1 MNGAAPRPGILQ
13 GREAAPAVP
22 PWLTHTV
29 RPLVAS
35 AGSRPPPVTTRL
47 PDIGGHRLPYSGGGK
62 PTRSGCSCWSE
73 PHRVPPGALPVFG
86 APSLPTA
93 TVQRASPS
101 SLFHVRLVREYS
113 TLTASDCDRGRSRSE
128 PQLRRGGTLID
139 PGRGCQKSHGE
150 KPEPVGYEPQNDV
163 RHRCPFRCHRR
174 REHLSRLLALPIGC
188 TQTVRHGGSGIANR
202 YPSPR
207 CLRGEGDGLPA
218 RYDHHGDALHPI
230 A

>member
-13 GREAAPAVP
+13 GREAAPAIP

-35 AGSRPPPVTTRL
+35 ARSRPPPVTARL
-47 PDIGGHRLPYSGGGK
+47 PDIGGHRLPYSGGGE

-113 TLTASDCDRGRSRSE
+113 TLTTSDCDRGRSCSE

-139 PGRGCQKSHGE
+139 PRRGCQKSHGE

-163 RHRCPFRCHRR
+163 RH
-174 REHLSRLLALPIGC
+174 
-188 TQTVRHGGSGIANR
+188 
-202 YPSPR
+202 
-207 CLRGEGDGLPA
+207 
-218 RYDHHGDALHPI
+218 
-230 A
+230 